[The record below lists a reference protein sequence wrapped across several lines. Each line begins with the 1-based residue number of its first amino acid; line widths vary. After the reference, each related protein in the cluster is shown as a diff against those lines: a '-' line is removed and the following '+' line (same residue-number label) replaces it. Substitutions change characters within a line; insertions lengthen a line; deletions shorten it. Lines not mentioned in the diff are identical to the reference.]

1 MMTGGHATRV
11 LASLALGGSLLLLA
25 GCGVV
30 EDTLD
35 GLTGSSPSPPPGTS
49 EPGSTAEGSIIVTV
63 EIDSDGTTATDLAV
77 EINSPSSPQS
87 LYEDSVPVPFSRDF
101 TVSTDAFFPLRG
113 TTVEVHAAPDAT
125 FVRCRILVDG
135 EEIATHRSEGSGA
148 TATCER
154 RIQLGPS

>member
-1 MMTGGHATRV
+1 MTTGGHATRV

-135 EEIATHRSEGSGA
+135 EEVATHRSEGSGA

>member
-1 MMTGGHATRV
+1 MTTGGHATRV
-11 LASLALGGSLLLLA
+11 LTSIALGGSLLLLA

-35 GLTGSSPSPPPGTS
+35 GLTGSSTSPPPSTS
-49 EPGSTAEGSIIVTV
+49 EPGSTVEGSIVVTV

-113 TTVEVHAAPDAT
+113 TTVEVHAGPDAT

-135 EEIATHRSEGSGA
+135 EEVATHRSEGSGA

>member
-1 MMTGGHATRV
+1 MAMGRLGMRA
-11 LASLALGGSLLLLA
+11 LASLALGGSLLILV

-30 EDTLD
+30 EDTLN

-49 EPGSTAEGSIIVTV
+49 EPGSTAGGSIVVTV
-63 EIDSDGTTATDLAV
+63 QVDSDGTTATDLAV

-87 LYEDSVPVPFSRDF
+87 LHEDSVPVPFSHDF

-113 TTVEVHAAPDAT
+113 TTVEVHPAPDAT
-125 FVRCRILVDG
+125 FVSCRILVDG
-135 EEIATHRSEGSGA
+135 EEVATHHSEGSGA

>member
-1 MMTGGHATRV
+1 MTTGGYAMRV
-11 LASLALGGSLLLLA
+11 LASIVLGGSLLLLA

-35 GLTGSSPSPPPGTS
+35 GLTGSSASPSPETS
-49 EPGSTAEGSIIVTV
+49 GPGSTAEGSIVVTV
-63 EIDSDGTTATDLAV
+63 EVDSDGTTATDLAV

-87 LYEDSVPVPFSRDF
+87 LYEDSVPVPFSHDF

-125 FVRCRILVDG
+125 FVSCRILVDG
-135 EEIATHRSEGSGA
+135 EEVATHRSEGSGA

>member
-1 MMTGGHATRV
+1 MPQGADDEAGLLRDGAHRDGGDAAVEDHLPDRFRELGLPSGQVDAPCYLRVEANMMTGGHATRV

-77 EINSPSSPQS
+77 EINSPSSP
-87 LYEDSVPVPFSRDF
+87 
-101 TVSTDAFFPLRG
+101 
-113 TTVEVHAAPDAT
+113 
-125 FVRCRILVDG
+125 
-135 EEIATHRSEGSGA
+135 
-148 TATCER
+148 
-154 RIQLGPS
+154 

>member
-49 EPGSTAEGSIIVTV
+49 EPGSTAEGSIVVTV
-63 EIDSDGTTATDLAV
+63 EIDSDGTTARDIAV

-125 FVRCRILVDG
+125 FVSCRILVDG
-135 EEIATHRSEGSGA
+135 EEVATHRSEGSGA